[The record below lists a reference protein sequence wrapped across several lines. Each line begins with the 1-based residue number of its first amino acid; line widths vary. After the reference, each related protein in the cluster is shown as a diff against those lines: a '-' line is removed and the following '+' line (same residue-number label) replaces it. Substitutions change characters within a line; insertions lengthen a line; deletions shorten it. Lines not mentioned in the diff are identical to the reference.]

1 MRSETILVIAIF
13 SKQSIIGINTC
24 KLKIKFMYH
33 AKIDGKYQQ
42 RAITKSRVHYTLSIN
57 FVFTEN
63 FSPKSVWFKKSFLVN
78 KIEKETNIY
87 PSLTKA

>member
-1 MRSETILVIAIF
+1 MRSETISVIAIF
-13 SKQSIIGINTC
+13 SKQSILS